1 VNLGLESLDLMVE
14 VDSEEKTQLVE
25 KLCYLHPYTFYR
37 ARCYGDINGL
47 LVQFNIPIGSQNLVI
62 ELFEIL
68 KKNKLIDNFTAMPF
82 KNAEPIFTT
91 PNLDF
96 WNTATNQW
104 KFDCNDW
111 FNKKVKTID
120 KKQQTKQPG
129 LAKEWLTQSYIAI
142 IHHLGKNARRKNTEI
157 IEDLKK
163 DGFEITPQTFS
174 RYVKQVKKHCIK
186 DYRVYLTPT
195 IFDLY
200 STVLI
205 WGSSSEET
213 ILDLESRIVRASFPF
228 SSTFKVNKTNFFWY
242 LHLPPSHLANL
253 LFNLRSKLTDM
264 HFNYIDYNRATSYLP
279 WPPTFDENKKDWRT
293 DRDFMIESVLKE
305 LKTN

>member
-1 VNLGLESLDLMVE
+1 M
-14 VDSEEKTQLVE
+14 
-25 KLCYLHPYTFYR
+25 
-37 ARCYGDINGL
+37 
-47 LVQFNIPIGSQNLVI
+47 
-62 ELFEIL
+62 
-68 KKNKLIDNFTAMPF
+68 DNFTVMPF
-82 KNAEPIFTT
+82 RNAEPIFTT

-96 WNTATNQW
+96 WNPTTNQW

-111 FNKKVKTID
+111 FTKKVKTIE

-129 LAKEWLTQSYIAI
+129 LAKKWLTQSY
-142 IHHLGKNARRKNTEI
+142 TEI

-174 RYVKQVKKHCIK
+174 RYVKQVKKFCIK

-195 IFDLY
+195 VFDLY

-205 WGSSSEET
+205 WGSSSEES
-213 ILDLESRIVRASFPF
+213 IQNLESRLIRLSFPF
-228 SSTFKVNKTNFFWY
+228 SSTFKVNKINFFWY
-242 LHLPPSHLANL
+242 MHLPPSHLTNL

-279 WPPTFDENKKDWRT
+279 WPPTFDENKKDWRI
-293 DRDFMIESVLKE
+293 DHDFMIDNVLKE
-305 LKTN
+305 LEIK